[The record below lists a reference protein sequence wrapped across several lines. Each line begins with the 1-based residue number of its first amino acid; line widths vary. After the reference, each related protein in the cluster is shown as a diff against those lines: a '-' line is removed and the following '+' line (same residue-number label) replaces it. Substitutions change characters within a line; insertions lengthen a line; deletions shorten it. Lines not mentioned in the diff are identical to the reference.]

1 MRSSSAV
8 VAVVA
13 VLALAG
19 CSAGT
24 SRVEACVEH
33 AVEEG
38 VDRGDALPACEDA
51 VGGEE

>member
-1 MRSSSAV
+1 MRAARV
-8 VAVVA
+8 LAAIA

-24 SRVEACVEH
+24 SSVERCVDH

-38 VDRGDALPACEDA
+38 VDRGDALTACEDA
-51 VGGEE
+51 LGGEG